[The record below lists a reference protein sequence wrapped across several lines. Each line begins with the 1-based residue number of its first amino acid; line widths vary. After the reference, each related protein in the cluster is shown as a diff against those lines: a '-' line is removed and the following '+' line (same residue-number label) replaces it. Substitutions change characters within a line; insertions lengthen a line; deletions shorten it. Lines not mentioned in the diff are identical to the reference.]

1 MTLKKNI
8 IANYIGQFYTIVIGI
23 VMVPFYLQYLG
34 AEAYGL
40 VGFFALMQ
48 SWMLLLD
55 MGLSPTLSREVAKL
69 KSVHNADL
77 QSKFIELFRSLET
90 IFIVFSIIM
99 AFTIVIGSDWIAND
113 WLKTQS
119 LESSTVSYSIS
130 LMGIMIG
137 LRFLGSL
144 YRSGISG
151 AEAQVWL
158 NGANTIIST
167 FRFVGVL
174 VILHFISSDVQHFF
188 EYQLVIAILE
198 FVILSIKFYNLL
210 NIEKFKLYFSYH
222 AVKPILP
229 FAFGIAYTAGI
240 WIFLTQLDKLLLSN
254 ILTLKEFGYFALV
267 AIVANAIL
275 QLTNPIGQ
283 ALQPRMIALLHQG
296 KESEML
302 LLYRKSTQFMAIFIF
317 AVVGIVGVFSYE
329 LLYAWTGNKDASLWA
344 KDILFWYVMG
354 NGVLA
359 MSGFQYALQFTHGN
373 LKLHVQ
379 YNTVIAILSIPLI
392 IWSAYSYGAIGV
404 AVLWFIIRAVGFL
417 VWIPIVHYKFARG
430 IHKNWLFQDILPVF
444 ISSLLYLFLVDNI
457 RLSFEGSRLEIFM
470 TLIFL
475 GLGMLVINS
484 LISGEGRKMI
494 VKKLGIDK

>member
-69 KSVHNADL
+69 KSVYNADL

-99 AFTIVIGSDWIAND
+99 AFIIVIGSDWIAND

-151 AEAQVWL
+151 AEVQVWL

-174 VILHFISSDVQHFF
+174 VILHFISSGIQHFF

-229 FAFGIAYTAGI
+229 FAFEIAYTAGI

-254 ILTLKEFGYFALV
+254 ILTLKEFGYFAL
-267 AIVANAIL
+267 ATMVANAVL
-275 QLTNPIGQ
+275 QLISPIGQ
-283 ALQPRMIALLHQG
+283 ALQPRMIGLLHQG
-296 KESEML
+296 KEAEMR
-302 LLYRKSTQFMAIFIF
+302 LLYKKATQLM
-317 AVVGIVGVFSYE
+317 AVVIFSTVGIIGAYSYE
-329 LLYAWTGNKDASLWA
+329 LLYAWTGNKEISLWA

-354 NGVLA
+354 NGILA
-359 MSGFQYALQFTHGN
+359 ISSLQYGLQFAHGN
-373 LKLHVQ
+373 LKLHVY
-379 YNTVIAILSIPLI
+379 YNTWLVIISIPFIFFLAYNYGALGVAIL
-392 IWSAYSYGAIGV
+392 
-404 AVLWFIIRAVGFL
+404 WFVIRLVGFL
-417 VWIPIVHYKFARG
+417 FWVPFIHNKFAPG
-430 IHKNWLFQDILPVF
+430 LHKAWMIKDILPILLASILFILIIKSLPIQFDIARVDIFSILILLGIVMLSINSF
-444 ISSLLYLFLVDNI
+444 ISSEVRRMILKI
-457 RLSFEGSRLEIFM
+457 
-470 TLIFL
+470 L
-475 GLGMLVINS
+475 G
-484 LISGEGRKMI
+484 
-494 VKKLGIDK
+494 VKK